1 MSRQKNET
9 MKPQPYTPREPNN
22 DWIEAVVFIIVVII
36 AFMLAGCAT
45 KRVAT
50 TTQSIDKSTVKTDS
64 TTAKSWRDELLKDKS
79 VTITWTEA
87 EETTTEAVT
96 DSAGTVVV
104 PAQKKRNERTY
115 TAQQNNIT
123 QAVKDST
130 QSATVSSDV
139 QKDVVSTSEEKIIPQ
154 ARTAMWVFFSL
165 ALCALVGGVWWVK
178 RKFF

>member
-1 MSRQKNET
+1 MINKVIKIIKHNLERIEIFVLLIIIIMSFLLSSCASK
-9 MKPQPYTPREPNN
+9 K
-22 DWIEAVVFIIVVII
+22 I
-36 AFMLAGCAT
+36 AI
-45 KRVAT
+45 T
-50 TTQSIDKSTVKTDS
+50 TNIKDNSIVKTDS
-64 TTAKSWRDELLKDKS
+64 ATSKSWRDELLKDKS
-79 VTITWTEA
+79 VTITWTEV
-87 EETTTEAVT
+87 EEITTEAVT

-130 QSATVSSDV
+130 QSATVATEE

-165 ALCALVGGVWWVK
+165 ALISAIG
-178 RKFF
+178 FFLYIKKKLF